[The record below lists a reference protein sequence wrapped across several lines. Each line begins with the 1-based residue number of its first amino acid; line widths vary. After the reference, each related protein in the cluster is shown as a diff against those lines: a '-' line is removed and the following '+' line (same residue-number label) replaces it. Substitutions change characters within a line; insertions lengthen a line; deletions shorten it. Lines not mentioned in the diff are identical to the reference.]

1 MKVDQLF
8 GELKLL
14 AEKLGVEVSEQN
26 FRTTGIAVRSGFCK
40 VKDRD
45 LFLIDKHL
53 KKTKKVEVLAEHLAQ
68 LSLATISVSSDL
80 KTYLAQYRLVHSIPD
95 SDSEE
100 ILDTNKMEIEEGIGD
115 DPAAV
120 DNQQERFEDR
130 LKSLHNIYY
139 QTLLVS

>member
-68 LSLATISVSSDL
+68 LSLESISVSSEL
-80 KTYLAQYRLVHSIPD
+80 KTYLAQYRPVHSI
-95 SDSEE
+95 SDSGP
-100 ILDTNKMEIEEGIGD
+100 LDNNKIVEDGTGD
-115 DPAAV
+115 DPAAAG
-120 DNQQERFEDR
+120 NQQVDV
-130 LKSLHNIYY
+130 K
-139 QTLLVS
+139 TD

>member
-68 LSLATISVSSDL
+68 LSLESISVSSDL
-80 KTYLAQYRLVHSIPD
+80 KAYLAHYRPVHSI
-95 SDSEE
+95 SDSNSK
-100 ILDTNKMEIEEGIGD
+100 ILENNKIEIEEGTGD
-115 DPAAV
+115 DPAVA
-120 DNQQERFEDR
+120 DNQQED
-130 LKSLHNIYY
+130 LKID
-139 QTLLVS
+139 